1 MIAYHF
7 VGSTLRDGRPV
18 PPDGVWLEHDGPIA
32 IRESGLHASRRPWH
46 ALQFAPGETLCLVEV
61 ADIVEEERNK
71 LVARRRRIVRRV
83 DLTADLRAFTLQCA
97 RDVLHLWDAPDVVR
111 RYLETGDETLR
122 AAAWAATW
130 ADEEADAWIAAR
142 NAAWEAAWE
151 AARDAALAD
160 EMAYART
167 AAWCAARNAVKA
179 AAWGAAWTAAWR
191 AADYAAQAAAW
202 ADEMAHTR
210 VSTRAARNAAWTAA
224 WDAALDAQGARF
236 DALCRARLGVTEE
249 DTSYD

>member
-1 MIAYHF
+1 
-7 VGSTLRDGRPV
+7 
-18 PPDGVWLEHDGPIA
+18 
-32 IRESGLHASRRPWH
+32 
-46 ALQFAPGETLCLVEV
+46 LQFAPGATLCLVDLDE
-61 ADIVEEERNK
+61 IVEEERNK

-111 RYLETGDETLR
+111 RYLAGDETLR
-122 AAAWAATW
+122 AAAWAAAW
-130 ADEEADAWIAAR
+130 ADEEADAWVAAR

-210 VSTRAARNAAWTAA
+210 VSARAARDAVWEAAWAA
-224 WDAALDAQGARF
+224 ARDAQGARF

-249 DTSYD
+249 D